1 MRERLTGVTVPE
13 AKRSNRRSKL
23 KGTRW
28 QNRSRCGRIVRKP
41 FVLESSTHSDP
52 KDCSDPSNTFVAI
65 CTEDVISLLKT
76 WVSTHTLK
84 VVAVSREC
92 RFVWQ

>member
-1 MRERLTGVTVPE
+1 MREQLTGVTVPE
-13 AKRSNRRSKL
+13 TGRSKGN
-23 KGTRW
+23 GTMWR
-28 QNRSRCGRIVRKP
+28 NRSCRGRVEREPLALEASVRSAP
-41 FVLESSTHSDP
+41 E
-52 KDCSDPSNTFVAI
+52 DCAHTSNTFVAI

>member
-1 MRERLTGVTVPE
+1 MRERLAGVTVPE
-13 AKRSNRRSKL
+13 AGRLKLQGSRR
-23 KGTRW
+23 R
-28 QNRSRCGRIVRKP
+28 NRSRHGRMERGP
-41 FVLESSTHSDP
+41 LVLESSTQAAPDDWAHT
-52 KDCSDPSNTFVAI
+52 SNTFVAI

-84 VVAVSREC
+84 VVAVYREC

>member
-13 AKRSNRRSKL
+13 AWKSKL
-23 KGTRW
+23 METGWQDRW
-28 QNRSRCGRIVRKP
+28 RCGRIERNP
-41 FVLESSTHSDP
+41 LVLEPSTQAAAE
-52 KDCSDPSNTFVAI
+52 DCADAYNTFVAI
-65 CTEDVISLLKT
+65 WLEDVISLLKT

-84 VVAVSREC
+84 AVAVSREC

>member
-13 AKRSNRRSKL
+13 ARRSKL
-23 KGTRW
+23 KGARW
-28 QNRSRCGRIVRKP
+28 QNRSRCGRVERECL
-41 FVLESSTHSDP
+41 VLESFTHP
-52 KDCSDPSNTFVAI
+52 APERFAHTSNTFVAI

-84 VVAVSREC
+84 PVAVSREC